1 MKCSPLTSSG
11 GSRAGW
17 RSGRVRIAAFRR
29 LGLPLGIPEPALG
42 RAGATEGNL
51 QVRLLHALLKTGDLH
66 DAIFNSSCFSSIATD
81 PAGVIRSFNAGAERM
96 LGYAAAEVTGTMT
109 PADLTDP
116 EDMAALAE
124 SLSLEFSMPV
134 APGFG
139 TMAFKASRGIEDICA
154 LSYIRKDGRRCPAVV
169 SVTALRDIRQV
180 IVGYLLIGT
189 ENTPRKRAEQA
200 LLKAGALQSA
210 IFNSANFSSI
220 ATDAGG
226 VIQIFNVGA
235 ERMLGYGA
243 HEVINRI
250 TPADISD
257 PGELIARA
265 ETLSAELST
274 PITPGF
280 EALVFKASRGIEDI
294 YELTYIRKDGS
305 RFPALVSVTALRD
318 TQNLIIGYLLIG
330 TDNTARKRAEE
341 VQAQLHA
348 QLQQAQKMDSLGCL
362 AGGVAHD
369 MNNVL
374 GAILALASANL
385 GTGTEPSPACQAF
398 ATIAKAA
405 IRGGQVVK
413 SLLNVARDSPA
424 EVLDVDIN
432 ALLQEEVRLL
442 ERTTLSKVGIEVDL
456 AEDLRPIRG
465 DGNALSHAFINLC
478 VNSVEAMAEGGTL
491 TLRTRNIENG
501 WIEVLVADTG
511 CGMSREVQ
519 EKALNPFFTTKEVGR
534 GIGLGLSMVYRTV
547 KLHHGQLEIQSEQG
561 RGTRM
566 RLRFPAVESRART
579 GDFVEDR
586 LLERDK
592 GALAVL
598 LVDDDEL
605 VLSSVGGLLEVMGHK
620 VTAVCSGEAA
630 LDLLEAG
637 FNPDRVILDMNMPG
651 IGGRGTLPL
660 LRGLR
665 PALRVLLATG
675 RVDQTALD
683 LVQAHPHVALL
694 AKPFT
699 KDELQMHLA

>member
-1 MKCSPLTSSG
+1 MKHSPLTSSG
-11 GSRAGW
+11 GLRARW
-17 RSGRVRIAAFRR
+17 RSGLFRTSVFQS
-29 LGLPLGIPEPALG
+29 LG
-42 RAGATEGNL
+42 RP
-51 QVRLLHALLKTGDLH
+51 VDL
-66 DAIFNSSCFSSIATD
+66 
-81 PAGVIRSFNAGAERM
+81 PG
-96 LGYAAAEVTGTMT
+96 
-109 PADLTDP
+109 
-116 EDMAALAE
+116 LA
-124 SLSLEFSMPV
+124 
-134 APGFG
+134 
-139 TMAFKASRGIEDICA
+139 
-154 LSYIRKDGRRCPAVV
+154 
-169 SVTALRDIRQV
+169 
-180 IVGYLLIGT
+180 
-189 ENTPRKRAEQA
+189 RKRAEEA

-235 ERMLGYGA
+235 ERMLGYQA
-243 HEVINRI
+243 DEVINKI

-257 PGELIARA
+257 PKELVARA
-265 ETLSAELST
+265 EALSRELST

-305 RFPALVSVTALRD
+305 RLPAVVSVTALRD
-318 TQNLIIGYLLIG
+318 TQNRVIGYLLIG

-348 QLQQAQKMDSLGCL
+348 KLQQAQKMDSLGCL

-385 GTGTEPSPACQAF
+385 GTGTERSPAYQAF
-398 ATIAKAA
+398 DTIAKAA

-413 SLLNVARDSPA
+413 SLLNVARDGPA

-442 ERTTLSKVGIEVDL
+442 ERTTLSKVRLEVDL
-456 AEDLRPIRG
+456 AEGLRPIRG

-478 VNSVEAMAEGGTL
+478 VNAVEAMTEGGTL
-491 TLRTRNIENG
+491 TLQTRNVDQD

-511 CGMSREVQ
+511 CGMSKEVQ
-519 EKALNPFFTTKEVGR
+519 EKALNPFFTTKEVGK

-547 KLHHGQLEIQSEQG
+547 KLHHGQLDIQSG
-561 RGTRM
+561 PGLGTSM
-566 RLRFPAVESRART
+566 RLRFPAVESAAPA
-579 GDFVEDR
+579 GDIAGNR
-586 LLERDK
+586 LLERAR
-592 GALAVL
+592 GALNVL

-605 VLSSVGGLLEVMGHK
+605 IRSSVGGLLEVMGHQ
-620 VTAVCSGEAA
+620 VTAVSSGEAA
-630 LDLLEAG
+630 LDLLEAD

-651 IGGRGTLPL
+651 MGGRGTLPL
-660 LRGLR
+660 LRLLR
-665 PALRVLLATG
+665 PTLRVLLATG

-683 LVQAHPHVALL
+683 LVQAHPHVVLL

-699 KDELQMHLA
+699 KDELQLHLA